1 CAAEDLGKDPETEIR
16 DGRQLK
22 EKWKDENG
30 HEHDDTRER
39 KEKEVSAEHTGYR
52 SRSAH
57 GWNNGI
63 QIRQPVHET
72 SDQPAEKIEKQKSDR
87 SHSIFNVVAEDPKCP
102 HIPDDVQPTAVQK
115 HAREEWPVVINRKPH
130 PLGPSRVTETGRNE
144 TEEVKHLF
152 ELMR

>member
-52 SRSAH
+52 SRSAY

-72 SDQPAEKIEKQKSDR
+72 SDEPAKKIEKQKSDR
-87 SHSIFNVVAEDPKCP
+87 SHSIFNVSIAYASAFRTVSRLAIVLEMLMA
-102 HIPDDVQPTAVQK
+102 DDGRFQ
-115 HAREEWPVVINRKPH
+115 
-130 PLGPSRVTETGRNE
+130 SRR
-144 TEEVKHLF
+144 
-152 ELMR
+152 